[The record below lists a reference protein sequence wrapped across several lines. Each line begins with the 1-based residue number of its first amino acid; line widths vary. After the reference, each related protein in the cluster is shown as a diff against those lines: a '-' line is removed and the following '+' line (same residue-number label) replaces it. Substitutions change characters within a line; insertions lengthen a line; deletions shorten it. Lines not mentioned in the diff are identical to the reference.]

1 MVKNKSKSPIKP
13 FKPAKA
19 YQSGYLDV
27 GEGHQI
33 YYELSGNPKGKPVLY
48 VHGGPGGGFSQ
59 NAKKFFNPK
68 VYNMIHFDQR
78 GSGKSK
84 PFASIKHNTTAFLV
98 RDMKKLLDFLEI
110 KKVILFGGSWG
121 STLSLV
127 FAITHPEMVK
137 AMVLRGIFLASKK
150 ENDYFTY
157 ESKIMYPEVWQ
168 KFASI
173 VPEKYIKARKMEEYY
188 YKMITHSDKKVRD
201 KFTLAWAEFEF
212 SLSKLKYSKE
222 FVDESIKEVKPE
234 AFSTIELHYL
244 VHRCF
249 LPEDFILKNSN
260 KIANVPTALIQGR
273 YDCVCSPLAAYA
285 LHKKLK
291 NSKIYFTIAG
301 HSSGDPENEAQLIL
315 EMKKLEKMKF

>member
-1 MVKNKSKSPIKP
+1 MNKNVKKLKP
-13 FKPAKA
+13 FKFVKA
-19 YQSGYLDV
+19 YKSGYLDV

-48 VHGGPGGGFSQ
+48 VHGGPGGGFTQ
-59 NAKKFFNPK
+59 NSKKFFNPK

-84 PFASIKHNTTAFLV
+84 PLASIKNNTTFDLV
-98 RDMKKLLDFLEI
+98 NDIKKLLDFLGI

-127 FAITHPEMVK
+127 FAIHHPEMVK

-157 ESKIMYPEVWQ
+157 KSRVMYPEVWE
-168 KFASI
+168 KFTSL
-173 VPEKYIKARKMEEYY
+173 VPEKIIKERKVEEYY
-188 YKMITHSDKKVRD
+188 YKMITHSNKKIRD

-212 SLSKLKYSKE
+212 SISRLKYSKK
-222 FVDESIKEVKPE
+222 FVDESVKEVKPE

-244 VHRCF
+244 VHICF
-249 LPEDFILKNSN
+249 LPKDYILNNAN
-260 KIANVPTALIQGR
+260 KISHIPTSIIQGR
-273 YDCVCSPLAAYA
+273 YDCVCSPIAAYA

-291 NSKIYFTIAG
+291 NSKLYFTIAG
-301 HSSGDPENEAQLIL
+301 HSSSDPENEAQLIA
-315 EMKKLEKMKF
+315 EMKKLEKIKF

>member
-1 MVKNKSKSPIKP
+1 MKNKSKSSVKP
-13 FKPAKA
+13 FKPVKA
-19 YQSGYLDV
+19 YKSGYLDV

-68 VYNMIHFDQR
+68 IYNMIHFDQR

-84 PFASIKHNTTAFLV
+84 PFASIKYNTTAYLV
-98 RDMKKLLDFLEI
+98 KDMKKLLDFLEI

-127 FAITHPEMVK
+127 FAIAYSQMVK

-157 ESKIMYPEVWQ
+157 ESKAMYPEVWN
-168 KFASI
+168 KFASL
-173 VPEKYIKARKMEEYY
+173 VPEKIIKERKIEEYY

-212 SLSKLKYSKE
+212 SISMLKYLKE
-222 FVDESIKEVKPE
+222 FVDQSIKEVKPE

-244 VHRCF
+244 VHKCF
-249 LPEDFILKNSN
+249 LPEDFILKHAD
-260 KIANVPTALIQGR
+260 KISHIPTSLIQGR
-273 YDCVCSPLAAYA
+273 YDCVCSPSAAYA

-301 HSSGDPENEAQLIL
+301 HSSSDPENQDQLML

>member
-1 MVKNKSKSPIKP
+1 MPKDKTKLSVKP
-13 FKPAKA
+13 FKPAKT
-19 YQSGYLDV
+19 YKSGYLDV

-48 VHGGPGGGFSQ
+48 IHGGPGGGFSE

-98 RDMKKLLDFLEI
+98 RDMKNILDFLGI

-127 FAITHPEMVK
+127 FAITYPHMVK

-157 ESKIMYPEVWQ
+157 ESKAMYPEVWN
-168 KFASI
+168 KFASL
-173 VPEKYIKARKMEEYY
+173 VPEKVIRQRKIEEYY
-188 YKMITHSDKKVRD
+188 YSMITHSDKKIRD

-212 SLSKLKYSKE
+212 SLSKLRYSKE
-222 FVDESIKEVKPE
+222 YVEESIKEVKPD

-244 VHRCF
+244 VHKCF
-249 LPEDFILKNSN
+249 LPEDFILKNAA
-260 KIANVPTALIQGR
+260 KISHIPTALVQGR
-273 YDCVCSPLAAYA
+273 YDCVCSPSAAYA
-285 LHKKLK
+285 LHKKMK
-291 NSKIYFTIAG
+291 NSKIYFTISG
-301 HSSGDPENEAQLIL
+301 HSSGDLENETQLIA